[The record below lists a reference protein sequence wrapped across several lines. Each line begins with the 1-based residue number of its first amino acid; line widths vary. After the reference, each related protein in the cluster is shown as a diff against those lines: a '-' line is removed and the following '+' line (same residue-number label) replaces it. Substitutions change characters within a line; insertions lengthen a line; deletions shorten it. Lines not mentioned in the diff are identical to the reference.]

1 MRHLIPF
8 VFIITLLAAAPPVA
22 AQETPTGPPVLKTAI
37 SEVTVYSD
45 RARVTREVK
54 VNLKRSPTAWAIT
67 KLPGW
72 VDDGSV
78 RVSLKPGDAGRI
90 VDVRVE
96 RTFLARSTDEAYLK
110 AEAAVQEIADQMALL
125 ADEEQILQAEVQQ
138 IMAIKVFSMEKI
150 PKDAAL
156 RDIKVETYSQVVKFI
171 SDALREN
178 AKARRAIQLKRR
190 DLVPDLDARQRALAE
205 LQGLTMLEETTV
217 LVSAAGRGSATLEL
231 TYMLP
236 GATWEPVHEL
246 RAQGANPE
254 NAQIASYAVVSQ
266 TTGEDWKDVE
276 LGFST
281 QSSTASNRI
290 PRISALTLGD
300 SQAAARIVQ
309 ERAQSFNRAKQAF
322 EGQNRLW
329 NKMNN
334 EGLGLANQ
342 AAAMNFDLNY
352 DNNFQQMQV
361 VQTKAAAVF
370 QRLSKRGTTA
380 HFHGDGQSTVR
391 MDGSPVRIPIG
402 LTTLAAEQQ
411 IVAVPEQSL
420 NAVRTLM
427 MTHAGDLPLLPGR
440 VSLFHDGAFLGMTE
454 LDFVA
459 DGETFAVFLGVA
471 DQVKLSRVLD
481 RKHSSIDRKKN
492 TKMRVKWVITV
503 ENLSDA
509 PVILDL
515 ADRIPISQN
524 KAIEVDKITIS
535 GDKKPDSKGLLKW
548 HLALKPKEKK
558 VFTIGYRV
566 EYPPALIRQ
575 LNRDRIQKRKAMPSS
590 ISIEFEDEFEASEQ
604 IMRMEELF

>member
-1 MRHLIPF
+1 MRHLIPS
-8 VFIITLLAAAPPVA
+8 VLIIALLVAATPVA
-22 AQETPTGPPVLKTAI
+22 AQGIPTGPPVLETAI
-37 SEVTVYSD
+37 SKVTVYSD
-45 RARVTREVK
+45 RARVTREAK
-54 VNLKRSPTAWAIT
+54 VNLKRSPKTWAIA

-78 RVSLKPGDAGRI
+78 RVSLKPGTAGRI

-96 RTFLARSTDEAYLK
+96 RTFLARSTDKAYLE
-110 AEAAVQEIADQMALL
+110 AEAAVQELADQMALL
-125 ADEEQILQAEVQQ
+125 ADEEQILQAEAQQ

-156 RDIKVETYSQVVKFI
+156 RDIKVETYGEVVKFI

-178 AKARRAIQLKRR
+178 ARARRAIQLKRR

-217 LVSAAGRGSATLEL
+217 LVSAAGRGAATLEL

-246 RAQGANPE
+246 RAQGVNPE

-290 PRISALTLGD
+290 PQISALTLGD

-322 EGQNRLW
+322 DGQNRLW

-334 EGLGLANQ
+334 EGFGLANQ
-342 AAAMNFDLNY
+342 AAMNFDLNY

-380 HFHGDGQSTVR
+380 HFHGDGESTVR

-402 LTTLAAEQQ
+402 LRTLAAEQQ

-420 NAVRTLM
+420 NAVRTLK

-481 RKHSSIDRKKN
+481 RKRSSIDRKKN
-492 TKMRVKWVITV
+492 TRMRVKWVITV

-509 PVILDL
+509 PVTLDL

-524 KAIEVDKITIS
+524 KEIEVDKIDIS

-548 HLALKPKEKK
+548 HLTLKPKEKK